1 MKDRMRKQSQTF
13 GAHQITGGEGDQRS
27 TGGKL
32 IRLGSLVH
40 GILTKTVHKTL
51 QGVCGLRGE
60 RGWGLESLGS
70 RGCVVW
76 GSWEA
81 LVVPSVCCV

>member
-40 GILTKTVHKTL
+40 GILTKTVHETL
-51 QGVCGLRGE
+51 
-60 RGWGLESLGS
+60 
-70 RGCVVW
+70 
-76 GSWEA
+76 
-81 LVVPSVCCV
+81 